1 MTSARARKIGQALAM
16 LAPERALTPTALAL
30 PERLSRRDWEELG
43 AQLAAAEQALGW
55 WLGDWWRYGE
65 QRWGARKALTATVGW
80 RGPSYRVCKDAAW
93 VCGRVEKSRR
103 RDLLSFNHHREV
115 AALPAHVADRLLDW
129 ALLDPEAGGPR
140 STREL
145 RAQVRHW
152 RKMHSVAAPVLS
164 LGEPVATGAVDD
176 DAAGMVV
183 ALRPEPARDSEEGR
197 DLLAGVEL
205 MIMELHDLPLAR
217 VIGALSERQRQ
228 RMAPM
233 VIELR
238 RLLTEIE
245 RRLNR

>member
-65 QRWGARKALTATVGW
+65 QRWGARKALTTTVAW
-80 RGPSYRVCKDAAW
+80 RGPAYQTCKKAAVVCRAFE
-93 VCGRVEKSRR
+93 RFRR
-103 RDLLSFNHHREV
+103 RNLLSFKHHAEV

-129 ALLDPEAGGPR
+129 AMIDVEAGGPR

-145 RAQVRHW
+145 RVQVRRW
-152 RKMHSVAAPVLS
+152 REMHPVAAPVLR
-164 LGEPVATGAVDD
+164 LGEPVTTDAVDD
-176 DAAGMVV
+176 DAAGTVV

-197 DLLAGVEL
+197 DLLAS
-205 MIMELHDLPLAR
+205 MELLILEVHDLPLAR

-228 RMAPM
+228 WMAPM